1 VLVPGAL
8 LDNRYEILAP
18 LAEGGMGAVY
28 RARRMLLGDEVAI
41 KVVRQD
47 AADAIARDRFL
58 RESRI
63 AARLRH
69 PSIVSILDFDMPVGD
84 DPYLVME
91 LLSGPSLRDEIAAR
105 GRLEVDD
112 VQRIMPGIC
121 AALYAAHSHGIVHR
135 DIKPANIV
143 AHEYEPGERVY
154 KLVDFGVANLRQST
168 IETRL
173 TTGHQ
178 FVGTAAYAAPEQ
190 ISGRE
195 VDARSDIYA
204 LGVVLYE
211 MLTGQMAFAGNDLM
225 AIVTAQMTGEVP
237 DVLRVRADLP
247 PWIAAV
253 VRKAMAKDPEA
264 RWNSAAELAEALCP
278 DAAPPRAGRTAAAGS
293 QLARTYDVQERI
305 GGGRLASD
313 IYRGVHRA
321 LGHPVAIRILRP
333 ESHPNW
339 DAARERFLRE
349 AKALQVSH
357 PSVINVRDYGEGPEG
372 VYLVTDYIEGPSV
385 RTLLQQE
392 GRIAW
397 PRLQPLLRQLLEAVR
412 LLHRRSAFICGLSPE
427 IMRIRQPE
435 TPDDQAQLMI
445 STAGIWSAKDLL
457 ATLHEDTVRG
467 LSIEDV
473 ELRYVAPELLT
484 GGTVDA
490 RSDVFTIGVLAYE
503 MATGQVPFDGAT
515 MPHLLGRMLIGA
527 AAPPES
533 IAPDLPPHVS
543 AAILRALKPA
553 PADRFATIA
562 ELTRALG

>member
-1 VLVPGAL
+1 MLVPGDL

-28 RARRMLLGDEVAI
+28 RARRTLLGDEVAI

-47 AADAIARDRFL
+47 EVDRDARDRFL

-69 PSIVSILDFDMPVGD
+69 PSIVSILDFDMPAGG

-105 GRLEVDD
+105 GRLEVAD
-112 VQRIMPGIC
+112 VQRIVPGVC
-121 AALYAAHSHGIVHR
+121 AALHLAHSHGIVHR

-143 AHEYEPGERVY
+143 AHEYEKYERVY

-195 VDARSDIYA
+195 VDARSDVYA
-204 LGVVLYE
+204 LGVVLFE
-211 MLTGQMAFAGNDLM
+211 MLTGQMAFAGRDLM
-225 AIVTAQMTGEVP
+225 AIVTAQMSGPVP
-237 DVLRVRADLP
+237 DALRERPDLP

-253 VRKAMAKDPEA
+253 VRKAMAKDPAE
-264 RWNSAAELAEALCP
+264 RWTSAAELADALCP
-278 DAAPPRAGRTAAAGS
+278 DLTPTRVGAASSGAS
-293 QLARTYDVQERI
+293 QLARTYDVQERV
-305 GGGRLASD
+305 GSGRLASD
-313 IYRGVHRA
+313 VYRGVHRA

-333 ESHPNW
+333 GSHPNW
-339 DAARERFLRE
+339 EAARERFLRE

-372 VYLVTDYIEGPSV
+372 VYIVTDFIEGSSV
-385 RTLLQQE
+385 RALLQEE
-392 GRIAW
+392 GRIPW
-397 PRLQPLLRQLLEAVR
+397 PRLQPLLQQLLDAVR
-412 LLHRRSAFICGLSPE
+412 VLHRRGAYVCGLSPE

-435 TPDDQAQLMI
+435 TGDDQPQLLI

-457 ATLHEDTVRG
+457 ATLHENTVRG

-484 GGTVDA
+484 GGNVDA
-490 RSDVFTIGVLAYE
+490 RSDIFTIGVLAYE
-503 MATGQVPFDGAT
+503 MATGGVPFDGAT
-515 MPHLLGRMLIGA
+515 MPHLLGRMLIGMTADPRA
-527 AAPPES
+527 AAPDVPPE
-533 IAPDLPPHVS
+533 VS
-543 AAILRALKPA
+543 DAVMRALKA
-553 PADRFATIA
+553 RAEDRFQTIR
-562 ELTRALG
+562 ELSAALR